1 MLTLW
6 LLTKHFGYDRL
17 TKAFL
22 IILTAPISL
31 IPIYLLARQVFDRWV
46 ACYMLALYL
55 VTPNIVLLTATCMYA
70 FYAVFL
76 ISSIY
81 FYFLALRKQF
91 VILAVLTGVLWTFR
105 CS

>member
-1 MLTLW
+1 VLTLW

-22 IILTAPISL
+22 IIFTAPISL

-55 VTPNIVLLTATCMYA
+55 VTPNIVLLTATCMDA